1 MTVWNEEYH
10 CMRMF
15 ENKPT
20 NNKKDLWE
28 KQHEIWYGI
37 EVVLWGSWSC
47 LCLKEQLTFTKQ
59 KMVIHGGSD
68 YKGFVV
74 VHASYQI
81 DFEAQCFISIVNKGQ
96 SLVFA

>member
-1 MTVWNEEYH
+1 
-10 CMRMF
+10 
-15 ENKPT
+15 
-20 NNKKDLWE
+20 
-28 KQHEIWYGI
+28 
-37 EVVLWGSWSC
+37 
-47 LCLKEQLTFTKQ
+47 
-59 KMVIHGGSD
+59 MVIHGGSD